1 MLFLDRKDAGIKLAS
16 VLKKYLGENVI
27 VLGIPRGG
35 IVVAA
40 EAAQVLEAPM
50 DVIIPRKIG
59 APHNPEVAIGA
70 VAPDGTIITDDYMLR
85 VLEVSQK
92 QAENL
97 AASVSEEIHRRE
109 SVYRKGRSAHDLQ
122 GKTVI
127 VVDDGIATGFTVKAA
142 LKSLRKAVPSR
153 LVLAVPVMPADTAG
167 VLKEMVDD
175 LVCLHIA
182 ENFSAVGQFY
192 RDFTQTT
199 DDEVIQL
206 LEENNGKTKTGS
218 S

>member
-1 MLFLDRKDAGIKLAS
+1 MLFEDRRDAGKKLAS
-16 VLKKYLGENVI
+16 LLTKYKNKDTV

-40 EAAQVLEAPM
+40 EASRVLEAPM

-70 VAPDGTIITDDYMLR
+70 VAPDGTVITDEHMLR
-85 VLEVSQK
+85 LLEIPGEVVEK
-92 QAENL
+92 L
-97 AASVSEEIHRRE
+97 ADSVSAEIRRRE
-109 SVYRKGRSAHDLQ
+109 NVYRKGRSAPNLR

-127 VVDDGIATGFTVKAA
+127 VTDDGIATGFTVKAA
-142 LKSLRKAVPSR
+142 LKSLRKAGPSH
-153 LVLAVPVMPADTAG
+153 LVLAVPVMPADTAV
-167 VLKEMVDD
+167 VLEEMVDD
-175 LVCLHIA
+175 LVCLHKA

-192 RDFTQTT
+192 RDFEQTT
-199 DDEVIQL
+199 DTEVIQL
-206 LEENNGKTKTGS
+206 LEQNKGTIKTGS